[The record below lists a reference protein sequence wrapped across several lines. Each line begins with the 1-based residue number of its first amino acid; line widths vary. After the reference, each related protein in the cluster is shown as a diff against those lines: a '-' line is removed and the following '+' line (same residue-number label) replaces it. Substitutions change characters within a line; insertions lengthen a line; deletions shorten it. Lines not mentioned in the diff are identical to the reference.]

1 MNRLR
6 EKYKNY
12 HIILGSQSPRRREL
26 LAGLDIDFD
35 VRVKDTDETYP
46 IHLPVE
52 KISEYIAGKKFDA
65 FVPDL
70 QENDFLITADT
81 IVIKDDSILQK
92 PTSAHNAKELL
103 AILSGATH
111 MVVTGVCIGTA
122 RRKEVFSVLSLVSF
136 SRLTP
141 DDIDYYVEKYK
152 PFDKAG
158 AYGVQEW
165 IGYIGIHHINGSYF
179 NVMGLPVQAL
189 YERMMNSPLNPPQGD
204 LKPQLPAG

>member
-1 MNRLR
+1 MNRLQ
-6 EKYKNY
+6 EKYRNQ
-12 HIILGSQSPRRREL
+12 HIILGSQSPRRSEL
-26 LAGLDIDFD
+26 LAGLDIDFE
-35 VRVKDTDETYP
+35 VYSKDTDESFPTN
-46 IHLPVE
+46 LATE
-52 KISEYIAGKKFDA
+52 KIPEYIAQKKFDA

-81 IVIKDDSILQK
+81 IVIKDNSILQK
-92 PTSAHNAKELL
+92 PSNAQNAKELL
-103 AILSGATH
+103 GILSGSTH

-136 SRLTP
+136 SELTP
-141 DDIDYYVEKYK
+141 NDIDYYVEKYK

-189 YERMMNSPLNPPQGD
+189 YERMMD
-204 LKPQLPAG
+204 F

>member
-1 MNRLR
+1 MNRLQ

-12 HIILGSQSPRRREL
+12 TIILGSQSPRRREL
-26 LAGLDIDFD
+26 LAGLDIQFE
-35 VRVKDTDETYP
+35 VRVKDTDESYP
-46 IHLPVE
+46 HHIPTE
-52 KISEYIAGKKFDA
+52 KISEYIAEKKFDA
-65 FVPDL
+65 FVSNL

-81 IVIKDDSILQK
+81 IVIKDNTILQK
-92 PTSAHNAKELL
+92 PTSAQHAKELL
-103 AILSGATH
+103 TILSGATH

-122 RRKEVFSVLSLVSF
+122 LIKEVFSVLSLVSF
-136 SRLTP
+136 SPLTP
-141 DDIDYYVEKYK
+141 DDIDYYVEKYQ

-189 YERMMNSPLNPPQGD
+189 YEKMIHFPLN
-204 LKPQLPAG
+204 

>member
-6 EKYKNY
+6 EKYKN
-12 HIILGSQSPRRREL
+12 HNIILGSQSPRRREL
-26 LAGLDIDFD
+26 LAGLDIDFE
-35 VRVKDTDETYP
+35 VRVKDTDESYP
-46 IHLPVE
+46 PQMPAE
-52 KISEYIAGKKFDA
+52 KISEYIAEKKFDA

-70 QENDFLITADT
+70 QKNDFLITADT
-81 IVIKDDSILQK
+81 IVIKDNIILQK
-92 PTSAHNAKELL
+92 PTSAHNAKKLL
-103 AILSGATH
+103 TILSGATH
-111 MVVTGVCIGTA
+111 MVVTGVCMGTI

-136 SRLTP
+136 SPLTP
-141 DDIDYYVEKYK
+141 GDIDYYVEKYH

-189 YERMMNSPLNPPQGD
+189 YEKMINY
-204 LKPQLPAG
+204 

>member
-6 EKYKNY
+6 EKYKNH
-12 HIILGSQSPRRREL
+12 HIILGSGSPRRREL
-26 LAGLDIDFD
+26 LAGLDIDFE

-46 IHLPVE
+46 SNMPVE
-52 KISEYIAGKKFDA
+52 KISEYIAEKKFDA

-81 IVIKDDSILQK
+81 IVIKDNIILQK
-92 PTSAHNAKELL
+92 PTSAQNAKELL
-103 AILSGATH
+103 TILSGATH
-111 MVVTGVCIGTA
+111 MVVTGVCIGTT

-189 YERMMNSPLNPPQGD
+189 YEKMMNSPLNPPQGD
-204 LKPQLPAG
+204 

>member
-6 EKYKNY
+6 EQFRNY

-26 LAGLDIDFD
+26 LAGLDIDFE
-35 VRVKDTDETYP
+35 VRVKDTDESYP
-46 IHLPVE
+46 AHVPVE
-52 KISEYIAGKKFDA
+52 KISEYIAEKKFDA

-81 IVIKDDSILQK
+81 IVIKDNIILQK
-92 PTSAHNAKELL
+92 PTSAQNAKELL

-111 MVVTGVCIGTA
+111 MVVTGVCMGTV
-122 RRKEVFSVLSLVSF
+122 RKREVFSVLSLVSF
-136 SRLTP
+136 AKLTP
-141 DDIDYYVEKYK
+141 DDIDYYVETHK

-189 YERMMNSPLNPPQGD
+189 YERMIKAPLNPPEG
-204 LKPQLPAG
+204 GTY